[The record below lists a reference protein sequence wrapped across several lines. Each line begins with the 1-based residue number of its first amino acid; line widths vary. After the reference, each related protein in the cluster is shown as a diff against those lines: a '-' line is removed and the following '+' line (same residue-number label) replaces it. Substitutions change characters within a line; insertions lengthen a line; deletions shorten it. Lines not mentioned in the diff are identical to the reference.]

1 MDKYG
6 VIQKLIEM
14 GRTAVII
21 ILFCALSYIVSAQNV
36 GIGTSSP
43 GTKLDVNGAVT
54 YRETAVAISGN
65 TATIPSN
72 VTQVRIT
79 GTATATITLTAPAA
93 PPNAGQHLIIYNNTG
108 GGYGATFSGTTIP
121 AGAAIS
127 FIYTNST
134 WVAASSMSIGSGTQ
148 NYVSKWNNSAGTT
161 LGNSSIVDNGSTVST
176 TEALSVSGGTAQAVI
191 TANGTNNPEIALQNN
206 GSTKL
211 EIGIPVGAGNYI
223 SNSAANDVTIRQA
236 GGQKILFS
244 SSSSG
249 STNDLTLSGGNVG
262 IGTSS
267 PSSLLSVGSSSQFQV
282 SSGGAIAAAT
292 GVISSG
298 TIQFSALN
306 GGSSGSLVQASSS
319 GVLSIASTSTTLPLS
334 AGTGITIGSGN
345 TINSNWTLSG
355 NNIYNNNNLG
365 NGSVGIG
372 TSTPQT
378 TLEVKGSV
386 TDLLKI
392 TSTAGGSGNHAYIDF
407 STFATPSNNYLNAR
421 IGAIDMGSNNGS
433 LVFETGNQGTT
444 STTTTERMRILNT
457 GNVGIGTTTPAEKL
471 EVTGNILLSYA
482 SGASRSIYTPDQAA
496 GTSANDINLK
506 AGSTPIYAP
515 SCASGGNVTLSAGN
529 GNCAG
534 SQAGGNI
541 VLSAGRNCYNNGSN
555 PASLNGDIIFN
566 GGKTGQ
572 TTTAYELMRI
582 NGTTGYVGIGTA
594 TPTALLS
601 VGSSSQFQV
610 DGSGDI
616 TTSGTASIANWA
628 SQLINASGYAKVGSI
643 LIQWGSGSYS
653 SNSSVTV
660 SFPATFT
667 NLYSV
672 TATVDAGANTGSGAN
687 IACKVIGTSTTSFQ
701 YAGTAAFSGDAVSKV
716 RWIAIG
722 N

>member
-1 MDKYG
+1 M
-6 VIQKLIEM
+6 
-14 GRTAVII
+14 
-21 ILFCALSYIVSAQNV
+21 LSIA
-36 GIGTSSP
+36 GTSTSLP
-43 GTKLDVNGAVT
+43 LSGGTGIT
-54 YRETAVAISGN
+54 IGSGN
-65 TATIPSN
+65 TINSYW
-72 VTQVRIT
+72 
-79 GTATATITLTAPAA
+79 TLSG
-93 PPNAGQHLIIYNNTG
+93 NNIYNN
-108 GGYGATFSGTTIP
+108 
-121 AGAAIS
+121 
-127 FIYTNST
+127 
-134 WVAASSMSIGSGTQ
+134 
-148 NYVSKWNNSAGTT
+148 NNS
-161 LGNSSIVDNGSTVST
+161 GN
-176 TEALSVSGGTAQAVI
+176 
-191 TANGTNNPEIALQNN
+191 
-206 GSTKL
+206 
-211 EIGIPVGAGNYI
+211 
-223 SNSAANDVTIRQA
+223 
-236 GGQKILFS
+236 
-244 SSSSG
+244 
-249 STNDLTLSGGNVG
+249 GNVG